1 MPSRF
6 DRGMGLC
13 NNEYKWTI
21 GGIGMAED
29 RIESKG
35 VVVVI
40 IAAAFLLTF
49 NQFLLITA
57 FPTIM
62 AEFDINATQ
71 VQWLT
76 NAFILVTL
84 IFIPMSGYL
93 STTYSARTLVIFSLT
108 CLLIGTA
115 IGGWSPNFGVLL
127 LSRMIQAIGAGIILP
142 LIQTILLIVFPY
154 HRRGFAMGLLGAV
167 TNIAP
172 ASAPSIS
179 GIIIDYLD
187 WRSLHWVILPFILI
201 TFIMALFLMK
211 NVLEQNRTTLDLRSV
226 ALSASGF
233 ALFILGLSNI
243 SVYGFLSLWSIL
255 PMAVGIVSVLFF
267 IRRQFSIPTPVLN
280 LDLFRNRTFS
290 LAIILIFI
298 NMMLLLSTE
307 TILPMFAQDALGTS
321 AFLSGFLLVPG
332 TIILSII
339 TFVSGN
345 LYDRYGGKRIATIG
359 FACTAISLGLIN
371 TVGMDDS
378 PYWIMAYFC
387 LFMTG
392 FGLTLMPLV
401 TVSMSE
407 LGKADIPHG
416 SAIVNTVRQ
425 FAMAFGIIIL
435 TSIIS
440 ITVAVMEAPYAT
452 STYWGTSYALI
463 VMAGLAVLG
472 FILTLRLK
480 ETRY

>member
-1 MPSRF
+1 
-6 DRGMGLC
+6 
-13 NNEYKWTI
+13 
-21 GGIGMAED
+21 MAED

-115 IGGWSPNFGVLL
+115 IGGWSPNFGILL

-243 SVYGFLSLWSIL
+243 SVYGFLSLWSLL

-359 FACTAISLGLIN
+359 FACTAVSLGLIN
-371 TVGMDDS
+371 TVGMEDS
-378 PYWIMAYFC
+378 PYWIMVYFC

>member
-1 MPSRF
+1 
-6 DRGMGLC
+6 
-13 NNEYKWTI
+13 
-21 GGIGMAED
+21 MAED

-115 IGGWSPNFGVLL
+115 IGGWSPNFGILL

-201 TFIMALFLMK
+201 TVVMALFLMK

-267 IRRQFSIPTPVLN
+267 IHRQFSIPTPVLN
-280 LDLFRNRTFS
+280 LNLFRNRTFS

-359 FACTAISLGLIN
+359 FACTAVSLGLIN
-371 TVGMDDS
+371 TVGMEDS
-378 PYWIMAYFC
+378 PYWIMVYFC

-440 ITVAVMEAPYAT
+440 ITVAVMDAPYAT

>member
-1 MPSRF
+1 
-6 DRGMGLC
+6 
-13 NNEYKWTI
+13 
-21 GGIGMAED
+21 MAKEKL
-29 RIESKG
+29 ENKG

-62 AEFDINATQ
+62 TEFDINATQ

-76 NAFILVTL
+76 NAFILVAL

-93 STTYSARTLVIFSLT
+93 STTYSARTLIIFSLI
-108 CLLIGTA
+108 CLLVGTA

-127 LSRMIQAIGAGIILP
+127 LSRMIQAVGAGIILP

-187 WRSLHWVILPFILI
+187 WRALHWVILPFILI
-201 TFIMALFLMK
+201 TFVLALFFMK
-211 NVLEQNRTTLDLRSV
+211 NVLEQNPSTLDVRSV
-226 ALSASGF
+226 ILSATGF

-243 SVYGFLSLWSIL
+243 STYGFLNVFTIL
-255 PMAVGIVSVLFF
+255 PMVIGLISILFF
-267 IRRQFSIPTPVLN
+267 ISRQFKIPVPIMN

-307 TILPMFAQDALGTS
+307 TILPMFAQNALGTS

-332 TIILSII
+332 TIILSVI
-339 TFVSGN
+339 TFISGN

-359 FACTAISLGLIN
+359 FACTTVSLILLN
-371 TVGMDDS
+371 TVGINDS
-378 PYWIMAYFC
+378 PYWIMIHFC

-440 ITVAVMEAPYAT
+440 ITVAVMDAPYAE
-452 STYWGTSYALI
+452 SNYAGTSYALV
-463 VMAGLAVLG
+463 VMAVLGVIG

-480 ETRY
+480 EKRY

>member
-1 MPSRF
+1 
-6 DRGMGLC
+6 
-13 NNEYKWTI
+13 
-21 GGIGMAED
+21 MAED

-201 TFIMALFLMK
+201 TFVMALFLMK

-267 IRRQFSIPTPVLN
+267 IHRQFSIPTPVLN

-332 TIILSII
+332 TIILSVI

-359 FACTAISLGLIN
+359 FACTAVSLGLIN
-371 TVGMDDS
+371 TVGMEDS
-378 PYWIMAYFC
+378 PYWIMVYFC

-407 LGKADIPHG
+407 LGKEDIPHG

>member
-1 MPSRF
+1 
-6 DRGMGLC
+6 
-13 NNEYKWTI
+13 
-21 GGIGMAED
+21 MAED

-115 IGGWSPNFGVLL
+115 IGGWSPNFGILL

-201 TFIMALFLMK
+201 TFVMALFLMK

-226 ALSASGF
+226 VLSASGF

-267 IRRQFSIPTPVLN
+267 ISRQFSIPTPVLN
-280 LDLFRNRTFS
+280 LDLFRNRTFT

-332 TIILSII
+332 TIILSVI

-359 FACTAISLGLIN
+359 FACTALSLGLIN

-378 PYWIMAYFC
+378 PYWIMVYFC

-440 ITVAVMEAPYAT
+440 ITVAVMEAPYAV

>member
-1 MPSRF
+1 
-6 DRGMGLC
+6 
-13 NNEYKWTI
+13 
-21 GGIGMAED
+21 MAEEK
-29 RIESKG
+29 IQSKG

-62 AEFDINATQ
+62 EEFSINATQ

-76 NAFILVTL
+76 NAFILTTI
-84 IFIPMSGYL
+84 IFIPISGYL
-93 STTYSARTLVIFSLT
+93 SLTFSAKTLVIFSLT
-108 CLLIGTA
+108 CLLIGTI
-115 IGGWSPNFGVLL
+115 IGGWSPNFGILI
-127 LSRMIQAIGAGIILP
+127 LSRVIQAIGAGIILP

-167 TNIAP
+167 TNVAP

-187 WRSLHWVILPFILI
+187 WRSLHWVLLPFIAVI
-201 TFIMALFLMK
+201 FILALFLMK
-211 NVLEQNRTTLDLRSV
+211 NVLEQHRTKLDMQSV
-226 ALSASGF
+226 LLSAVGF
-233 ALFILGLSNI
+233 SLFIFGLSNI
-243 SVYGFLSLWSIL
+243 SVYGFLS
-255 PMAVGIVSVLFF
+255 PMAFIPIIIGIIGVVLFT
-267 IRRQFSIPTPVLN
+267 RRQFNIATPVLN
-280 LDLFRNRTFS
+280 LSLFKDKTFS
-290 LAIILIFI
+290 LAVILIFI

-307 TILPMFAQDALGTS
+307 TILPMFAQNAFGTS

-332 TIILSII
+332 TVILSII
-339 TFVSGN
+339 TFISGN

-359 FACTAISLGLIN
+359 FICTTVSLVLLN
-371 TVGMDDS
+371 TVGIDDS
-378 PYWIMAYFC
+378 PYWIMVHFC

-407 LGKADIPHG
+407 LSNKDIPHG

-440 ITVAVMEAPYAT
+440 ITVTVMDAPYNESNYA
-452 STYWGTSYALI
+452 GTSYALA
-463 VMAGLAVLG
+463 VMAVLALIG
-472 FILTLRLK
+472 FGLTLRLK
-480 ETRY
+480 EKKYR

>member
-201 TFIMALFLMK
+201 TFVMALFLMK

-255 PMAVGIVSVLFF
+255 PMAIGIVSVLFF
-267 IRRQFSIPTPVLN
+267 IHRQFSIPTPVLN
-280 LDLFRNRTFS
+280 LNLFRNRTFS

-332 TIILSII
+332 TIILSVI

-359 FACTAISLGLIN
+359 FACTAVSLGLIN
-371 TVGMDDS
+371 TVGMEDS
-378 PYWIMAYFC
+378 PYWIMVYFC

-440 ITVAVMEAPYAT
+440 ITVAVMDAPYAV

>member
-1 MPSRF
+1 
-6 DRGMGLC
+6 
-13 NNEYKWTI
+13 
-21 GGIGMAED
+21 MAED

-115 IGGWSPNFGVLL
+115 IGGWSPNFGILL

-226 ALSASGF
+226 TLSASGF

-267 IRRQFSIPTPVLN
+267 ISRQFSIPTPVLN

-332 TIILSII
+332 TIILSVI

-359 FACTAISLGLIN
+359 FACTAVSLGLIN
-371 TVGMDDS
+371 TVGMEDS
-378 PYWIMAYFC
+378 PYWIMVYFC

-440 ITVAVMEAPYAT
+440 ITVAVMDAPYAV

>member
-1 MPSRF
+1 
-6 DRGMGLC
+6 
-13 NNEYKWTI
+13 
-21 GGIGMAED
+21 MAED

-115 IGGWSPNFGVLL
+115 IGGWSPNFGILL

-332 TIILSII
+332 TIILSVI

-359 FACTAISLGLIN
+359 FACTAVSLGLIN
-371 TVGMDDS
+371 TVGMEDS
-378 PYWIMAYFC
+378 PYWIMVYFC

>member
-1 MPSRF
+1 
-6 DRGMGLC
+6 
-13 NNEYKWTI
+13 
-21 GGIGMAED
+21 MAED

-201 TFIMALFLMK
+201 TFVMALFLMK

-255 PMAVGIVSVLFF
+255 PMMVGIVSVLFF
-267 IRRQFSIPTPVLN
+267 ISRQFSIPTPVLN

-359 FACTAISLGLIN
+359 FACTAVSLVLIN
-371 TVGMDDS
+371 TVGMEDS
-378 PYWIMAYFC
+378 PYWIMVYFC

-440 ITVAVMEAPYAT
+440 ITVAVMEAPYAV

>member
-1 MPSRF
+1 
-6 DRGMGLC
+6 
-13 NNEYKWTI
+13 
-21 GGIGMAED
+21 MAEEK
-29 RIESKG
+29 IESKG

-62 AEFDINATQ
+62 TEFDINATQ

-127 LSRMIQAIGAGIILP
+127 ASRMIQAIGAGIILP

-201 TFIMALFLMK
+201 TFVMALFLMK

-243 SVYGFLSLWSIL
+243 SVYGFLSPWSLL

-267 IRRQFSIPTPVLN
+267 ISRQFSIPTPVLN

-290 LAIILIFI
+290 LAITLIFI

-332 TIILSII
+332 TIILSVI
-339 TFVSGN
+339 TFISGN

-359 FACTAISLGLIN
+359 FACTALSLGLIN
-371 TVGMDDS
+371 TVGIDDS
-378 PYWIMAYFC
+378 PYWIMVYFC

-407 LGKADIPHG
+407 LGKEDIPHG

>member
-1 MPSRF
+1 
-6 DRGMGLC
+6 
-13 NNEYKWTI
+13 
-21 GGIGMAED
+21 MAED

-115 IGGWSPNFGVLL
+115 IGGWSPNFGILL

-332 TIILSII
+332 TIILSVI
-339 TFVSGN
+339 TFISGN

-359 FACTAISLGLIN
+359 FACTAVSLGLIN

-378 PYWIMAYFC
+378 PYWIMVYFC

>member
-1 MPSRF
+1 
-6 DRGMGLC
+6 
-13 NNEYKWTI
+13 
-21 GGIGMAED
+21 MAEEK
-29 RIESKG
+29 IESKG

-62 AEFDINATQ
+62 EEFNVNATQ

-76 NAFILVTL
+76 NAFILTTI

-93 STTYSARTLVIFSLT
+93 SLTFSAKTLVIFSLT
-108 CLLIGTA
+108 CLLIGTI
-115 IGGWSPNFGVLL
+115 IGGWSPNFGVLI
-127 LSRMIQAIGAGIILP
+127 LSRVVQAIGAGIILP

-154 HRRGFAMGLLGAV
+154 HKRGFAMGLLGAV
-167 TNIAP
+167 TNVAP

-187 WRSLHWVILPFILI
+187 WRSLHWVLLPFIAI
-201 TFIMALFLMK
+201 TFILAMFLMK
-211 NVLEQNRTTLDLRSV
+211 NVLEQYRTKLDIRSV
-226 ALSASGF
+226 LLSAAGF
-233 ALFILGLSNI
+233 SLFIFGLSNI
-243 SVYGFLSLWSIL
+243 SVYGALS
-255 PMAVGIVSVLFF
+255 PMSYAPLIAGIFGVLFF
-267 IRRQFSIPTPVLN
+267 MRRQFNIATPVLN
-280 LDLFRNRTFS
+280 LTLFRNRTFS

-298 NMMLLLSTE
+298 NMMLLLSAE
-307 TILPMFAQDALGTS
+307 TILPMFAQNALGTS

-339 TFVSGN
+339 TFVSGS

-359 FACTAISLGLIN
+359 FIFTTVSLIMLN
-371 TVGMDDS
+371 TVGINDS
-378 PYWIMAYFC
+378 PYWIMVHFC

-407 LGKADIPHG
+407 LGNKDIPHG

-440 ITVAVMEAPYAT
+440 ITVTVMDAPYNESNYA
-452 STYWGTSYALI
+452 GTSYALA
-463 VMAGLAVLG
+463 VMAVLALIG
-472 FILTLRLK
+472 FGLTLKLK
-480 ETRY
+480 EKRYR

>member
-1 MPSRF
+1 MNTKLS
-6 DRGMGLC
+6 DNGVACM
-13 NNEYKWTI
+13 T
-21 GGIGMAED
+21 ED
-29 RIESKG
+29 KIQSKG
-35 VVVVI
+35 VVAVVI
-40 IAAAFLLTF
+40 SAAFLLTF

-62 AEFDINATQ
+62 EEFNINATE

-76 NAFILVTL
+76 NAFILTTI

-93 STTYSARTLVIFSLT
+93 STNFSSKTLVIFSLS
-108 CLLIGTA
+108 CLLLGTA
-115 IGGWSPNFGVLL
+115 VGGWSPTFGILIA
-127 LSRMIQAIGAGIILP
+127 SRVIQAIGAGIILP

-154 HRRGFAMGLLGAV
+154 NRRGFAMGLLGAV

-187 WRSLHWVILPFILI
+187 WRSLHWVLLPFIAV
-201 TFIMALFLMK
+201 TFILALLLMK
-211 NVLEQNRTTLDLRSV
+211 DVLEQNKSKLDIRSV
-226 ALSASGF
+226 ILSAIGF
-233 ALFILGLSNI
+233 SFFIYGLSNI
-243 SVYGFLSLWSIL
+243 SVYGFLSPLSLI
-255 PMAVGIVSVLFF
+255 PMLIGVLGILFF
-267 IRRQFSIPTPVLN
+267 SSRQFKIATPVMN
-280 LDLFRNRTFS
+280 LELFRNRTFA

-332 TIILSII
+332 TVILSVM
-339 TFVSGN
+339 TFISGN
-345 LYDRYGGKRIATIG
+345 LYDRYGGKRIAMIG
-359 FACTAISLGLIN
+359 FSFTALSLILLN
-371 TVGMDDS
+371 TVGMMDS
-378 PYWIMAYFC
+378 PYWIMVHFC

-407 LGKADIPHG
+407 LDGTDIPHG

-425 FAMAFGIIIL
+425 FSMAFGIIIL

-440 ITVAVMEAPYAT
+440 ITVSLVDVPYNEG
-452 STYWGTSYALI
+452 TYLGTSYALA
-463 VMAGLAVLG
+463 VMAALAILGLS
-472 FILTLRLK
+472 LTFLLK
-480 ETRY
+480 EQRQ

>member
-1 MPSRF
+1 
-6 DRGMGLC
+6 
-13 NNEYKWTI
+13 
-21 GGIGMAED
+21 MAED

-115 IGGWSPNFGVLL
+115 IGGWSPNFGILL

-187 WRSLHWVILPFILI
+187 WRSLHWVILPFILV

-255 PMAVGIVSVLFF
+255 PMAVGILSVLFF

-332 TIILSII
+332 TIILSVI

-440 ITVAVMEAPYAT
+440 ITVAVMEAPYAV

-463 VMAGLAVLG
+463 VMAGLAALG

>member
-1 MPSRF
+1 
-6 DRGMGLC
+6 
-13 NNEYKWTI
+13 
-21 GGIGMAED
+21 MAED

>member
-1 MPSRF
+1 
-6 DRGMGLC
+6 
-13 NNEYKWTI
+13 
-21 GGIGMAED
+21 MAED

-243 SVYGFLSLWSIL
+243 SVYGFLSLWSLL

-267 IRRQFSIPTPVLN
+267 ISRQFSIPTPVLN

-332 TIILSII
+332 TIILSVI

-359 FACTAISLGLIN
+359 FACTAVSLGLIN
-371 TVGMDDS
+371 TVGMEDS
-378 PYWIMAYFC
+378 PYWIMVYFC

-440 ITVAVMEAPYAT
+440 ITVAVMEAPYAV

>member
-1 MPSRF
+1 
-6 DRGMGLC
+6 
-13 NNEYKWTI
+13 
-21 GGIGMAED
+21 MAED
-29 RIESKG
+29 RVESKG

-127 LSRMIQAIGAGIILP
+127 ASRMIQAVGAGIILP

-187 WRSLHWVILPFILI
+187 WRSLHWVILPFILV
-201 TFIMALFLMK
+201 TFVLALFLMK
-211 NVLEQNRTTLDLRSV
+211 NVLEQNKTTLDIRSV

-243 SVYGFLSLWSIL
+243 SVYGFLSLWSIV
-255 PMAVGIVSVLFF
+255 PMAAGITGVLFF
-267 IRRQFSIPTPVLN
+267 IQRQFNIPTPVLN
-280 LDLFRNRTFS
+280 LNLFRNRTFT

-332 TIILSII
+332 TIILSVI
-339 TFVSGN
+339 TFISGN
-345 LYDRYGGKRIATIG
+345 LYDRYGGKRIAAVG
-359 FACTAISLGLIN
+359 FACTALSLGLIN

-378 PYWIMAYFC
+378 PYWIMVYFC
-387 LFMTG
+387 LFMFG

-425 FAMAFGIIIL
+425 FSMAFGIIIL

-440 ITVAVMEAPYAT
+440 ITVSVMEAPYAV

-472 FILTLRLK
+472 FVLTLRLK
-480 ETRY
+480 EKRY

>member
-1 MPSRF
+1 
-6 DRGMGLC
+6 
-13 NNEYKWTI
+13 
-21 GGIGMAED
+21 MAED

-115 IGGWSPNFGVLL
+115 IGGWSPNFGILL

-211 NVLEQNRTTLDLRSV
+211 NVLEQNRTTLDFRSV

-267 IRRQFSIPTPVLN
+267 ISRQFSIPTPVLN

-332 TIILSII
+332 TIILSVI

-359 FACTAISLGLIN
+359 FACTAVSLGLIN
-371 TVGMDDS
+371 TVGMEDS

-440 ITVAVMEAPYAT
+440 ITVAVMDAPYAV

>member
-1 MPSRF
+1 
-6 DRGMGLC
+6 
-13 NNEYKWTI
+13 
-21 GGIGMAED
+21 MAED

-115 IGGWSPNFGVLL
+115 IGGWSPNFGILL

-201 TFIMALFLMK
+201 TFVMALFLMK

-255 PMAVGIVSVLFF
+255 PMAIGILSVLFF
-267 IRRQFSIPTPVLN
+267 IHRQFSIPTPVLN

-332 TIILSII
+332 TIILSVI

-359 FACTAISLGLIN
+359 FACTAVSLGLIN

-378 PYWIMAYFC
+378 PYWIMVYFC

-440 ITVAVMEAPYAT
+440 ITVAVTEAPYAT